1 MENLSPYQQ
10 FKLRLARRLA
20 RKAAVAMPT
29 FVPNN
34 DYIKKLSKLSKN
46 NQGEHTMNT
55 HSEIAV
61 LGAISH
67 DTMRPED
74 LIPCFRD
81 TLVELDTAKEHAKL
95 VEQVNNNLY
104 ELECQDNDNG
114 YYESD
119 DCNWD
124 LEELFDALNEFA
136 PPYCYFGAHEGNGSD
151 YGFWVSVDMVN
162 DDLRNN
168 TIINVDSEEMPD
180 HFVSINDHGNMTL
193 YDRNM
198 DVIWSI
204 V

>member
-1 MENLSPYQQ
+1 
-10 FKLRLARRLA
+10 
-20 RKAAVAMPT
+20 
-29 FVPNN
+29 
-34 DYIKKLSKLSKN
+34 
-46 NQGEHTMNT
+46 MNT
-55 HSEIAV
+55 HSEIAE
-61 LGAISH
+61 LGTISR

-81 TLVELDTAKEHAKL
+81 RLVELDTAKEHVKL
-95 VEQVNNNLY
+95 VEQVNNNL
-104 ELECQDNDNG
+104 NDNG

-119 DCNWD
+119 DYGTARCNWD

-136 PPYCYFGAHEGNGSD
+136 PPYSYFGAHEGNGSD